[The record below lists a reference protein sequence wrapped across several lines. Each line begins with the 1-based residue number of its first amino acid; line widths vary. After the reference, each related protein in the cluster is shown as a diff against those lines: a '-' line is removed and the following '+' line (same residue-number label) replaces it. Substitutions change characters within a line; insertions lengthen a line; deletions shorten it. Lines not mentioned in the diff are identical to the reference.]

1 MAEGQVLVLDAEAF
15 PQAAW
20 WPSWPNSYCWASRW
34 WLCRLEGINI
44 SGNFY
49 RNKLKYLAFL
59 RSKCTPTRTGPHHF
73 HSTTSGPPLP
83 TVQGVLPTK
92 DRWKPGCP
100 GPPPASEEVT
110 AILEEKGAEKTKI
123 HYRKIKQLMRLQKQ
137 AGKNMEKKMNK
148 LIEVLRTHGLCMAL
162 VPSLCFVV
170 KLFLKEKK
178 KNS

>member
-92 DRWKPGCP
+92 DRWKPGSQGCTSEASRKVCLPALHDSSP
-100 GPPPASEEVT
+100 GATGNLGPGKLGQRRAYSWS
-110 AILEEKGAEKTKI
+110 L
-123 HYRKIKQLMRLQKQ
+123 LQ
-137 AGKNMEKKMNK
+137 
-148 LIEVLRTHGLCMAL
+148 
-162 VPSLCFVV
+162 F
-170 KLFLKEKK
+170 
-178 KNS
+178 